1 MANNPW
7 DQVILNVRER
17 PLSTDMNQQWS
28 QSARSLREMLKYL
41 LGVRTAAA
49 NPTLTAGEGFLG
61 DSFRVG
67 PESPASMNIVVRA
80 GYGFQN
86 NNSDVPVAISSI
98 TGLDDRSSYK
108 PLVLNAAQTI
118 AVPAA
123 DPTNPRIDIVEV
135 AYDRYV
141 TDSLSRD
148 VLDTGTGQFVATLVN
163 KTLAFLQDGRTSVN
177 GAAKINYKTGT
188 PAGSP
193 AAPSTTAGYI
203 KIAEVR
209 VDALATSIAEN
220 KIKDLRKV
228 LSEGGRGHRV
238 SGLISLAMTGSPPTV
253 TIWHLIAPPGF
264 NIAILPGYAGAGNTR
279 YAKVYIVGGNISQAS
294 CRAVATVT
302 SGLDY
307 LNNTLIR
314 SCEVGTEVG
323 AVDSAIQ
330 TWLAAA
336 SVPGA
341 VVAAIGQPYAAA
353 VLSPKQ
359 YDGTTVAQ
367 PTTGTMEIDFCIDFT
382 T

>member
-41 LGVRTAAA
+41 LGVRTAVA
-49 NPTLTAGEGFLG
+49 NPTLAAGEGFLG

-86 NNSDVPVAISSI
+86 NGADVPVAIGSV

-135 AYDRYV
+135 AYDRYT
-141 TDSLSRD
+141 TDSSSRD

-203 KIAEVR
+203 KIAEVL
-209 VDALATSIAEN
+209 VDAAATSIAEN
-220 KIKDLRKV
+220 KITDLRKLLFPNGIGMASGRV
-228 LSEGGRGHRV
+228 TMPATGVSLLPTLSN
-238 SGLISLAMTGSPPTV
+238 LQ
-253 TIWHLIAPPGF
+253 APPGVDV
-264 NIAILPGYAGAGNTR
+264 IARGVSVSGSQVEIAVRAGAQVAGFTP
-279 YAKVYIVGGNISQAS
+279 QAS
-294 CRAVATVT
+294 LLYLVTGSEFRHASITVTSSAVAT
-302 SGLDY
+302 SGD
-307 LNNTLIR
+307 
-314 SCEVGTEVG
+314 
-323 AVDSAIQ
+323 
-330 TWLAAA
+330 
-336 SVPGA
+336 
-341 VVAAIGQPYAAA
+341 VAAYADAAVSAPVTQVAEGQPIFRFRVRQIDQNDA
-353 VLSPKQ
+353 VTDPSPVTPDPAT
-359 YDGTTVAQ
+359 YHFTV
-367 PTTGTMEIDFCIDFT
+367 FWSY
-382 T
+382 